1 MADDSVKDIVTA
13 VGDINLDGDPEE
25 GVHTLLTTFL
35 RIRAAAPTLVLALGR
50 PAAAADAPPAAADE
64 ASDGGSGTA
73 PPTADGEAAQMQL
86 AIADTTLLRVLTL
99 VAGGT
104 TATAAVLSGC
114 PFAACRAI

>member
-104 TATAAVLSGC
+104 TADTRTL
-114 PFAACRAI
+114 